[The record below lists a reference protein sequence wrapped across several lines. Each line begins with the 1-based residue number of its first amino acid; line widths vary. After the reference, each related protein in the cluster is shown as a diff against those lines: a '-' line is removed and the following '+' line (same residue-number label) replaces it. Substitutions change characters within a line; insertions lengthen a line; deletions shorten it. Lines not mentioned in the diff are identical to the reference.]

1 LSIPIADSFL
11 KTMNEAAENAI
22 PLAAPIFHN
31 ALGKLTVEDAAR
43 ILSGPDN
50 SATEYFRKTTSAEL
64 TELFR
69 KQVSAATAKVGLTST
84 YKHLISRLR
93 FGATFL
99 NYDVDDLDE
108 YITGKTL
115 GGLFSVVAD
124 EERKTR
130 KDPVAR
136 TTNLMKSV
144 FGSIFKK

>member
-1 LSIPIADSFL
+1 MKLLTSEYHSL
-11 KTMNEAAENAI
+11 R
-22 PLAAPIFHN
+22 
-31 ALGKLTVEDAAR
+31 KLTVEDAAR

-69 KQVSAATAKVGLTST
+69 KQVSASTAKVGLTSA
-84 YKHLISRLR
+84 YKQLISRLR

-124 EERKTR
+124 EERKIR

-136 TTNLMKSV
+136 TTDLMKSV